1 MTRLQLLEE
10 AHLVG
15 ELEDLD
21 AELEEPQQDLLQHV
35 LAAVLRRRE
44 DRLQVQQLRV
54 LEVVRDDDE
63 EAGAGVDGRPSGR
76 RARGCTG
83 GVVRRRR
90 LVVVAV
96 LLLRVLEA
104 VDSAVARQTLQLRV
118 LLQRV
123 RRLVRGDGDAAR
135 RPLVSPPAR
144 QRDVTQ
150 VHRLEEDEVADVLL
164 EQQEQRVQ
172 QTGSDDQWPQPRD
185 IALAVGK
192 AASGE
197 ERLRVAGTAD
207 AAQSPDA
214 EVGALAVAL
223 AEGGGTAVVLRTVL
237 ELDAVLLHVAPEV
250 RHGRDGLATAAAVRT
265 L

>member
-1 MTRLQLLEE
+1 MC
-10 AHLVG
+10 
-15 ELEDLD
+15 
-21 AELEEPQQDLLQHV
+21 
-35 LAAVLRRRE
+35 
-44 DRLQVQQLRV
+44 V

-63 EAGAGVDGRPSGR
+63 EAGAGVNGRPSRR
-76 RARGCTG
+76 RAHGG

-90 LVVVAV
+90 FVVVAV
-96 LLLRVLEA
+96 LLLRVIEA

-135 RPLVSPPAR
+135 WPLTTPPAR
-144 QRDVTQ
+144 QRDVAQ

-172 QTGSDDQWPQPRD
+172 QAGSDDQRPQPRD
-185 IALAVGK
+185 VALAVGK

-207 AAQSPDA
+207 SAESPDA

-223 AEGGGTAVVLRTVL
+223 AEGGGAAIVFRAVL
-237 ELDAVLLHVAPEV
+237 EFDAVLLHVAPEV